1 MSSAT
6 PTDNSSQSTHDASA
20 EAVILLIEDGG
31 EAHRDLST
39 ILGFLGETVV
49 ASTTAEYRAVLGA
62 QGQAHRRVSL
72 VVLGECRDRLP
83 QQVLIDLAAIDSAL
97 PYIVIADEG
106 EVELDEI
113 DSAVRLRIIA
123 RLPSNCGFQPLLD
136 ALHKSK
142 LFNRHS
148 TRLLG
153 SDQVRDYNMFRSLV
167 GESVEIERVRK
178 MMGQVANT

>member
-31 EAHRDLST
+31 EARRDLST

-72 VVLGECRDRLP
+72 VVLGGVSRP
-83 QQVLIDLAAIDSAL
+83 
-97 PYIVIADEG
+97 IA
-106 EVELDEI
+106 
-113 DSAVRLRIIA
+113 
-123 RLPSNCGFQPLLD
+123 
-136 ALHKSK
+136 
-142 LFNRHS
+142 S
-148 TRLLG
+148 TG
-153 SDQVRDYNMFRSLV
+153 
-167 GESVEIERVRK
+167 
-178 MMGQVANT
+178 AN